1 MMKTKETNVQVE
13 QNDVLYRRA
22 KTWQIALFTLQN
34 GANMA
39 FYVLMTYVSYLAN
52 AGYGIAVAV
61 TGVIMTVTRL
71 FDGVTDPLI
80 ALFVDRFNTKFGKI
94 RILMWIGWAIE
105 SVACLAMYNFGSSGK
120 HGIVFFVIAYLLYI
134 IGYTVF
140 GVSTNIVGPV
150 MTNDP
155 KQRPM
160 LARWGTMYSYLFPMI
175 INVVVTMVILPRYG
189 NEYNVPMLATTCIF
203 TIVFAA
209 AMIALTCVG
218 VSAFDKPENFV
229 SISADKK
236 EEKKVGFKDMLA
248 LLKSNKAFQMYV
260 VAAASD
266 KLALST
272 GGQAVVATMFYG
284 ILIGNMQLGTTFSVI
299 AMLPSIVFLFIS
311 TGMAAKK
318 GNKESMVTWTWACM
332 AIAVI
337 AVIFCA
343 VVDMTSIMR
352 AIVPTAIF
360 FVIMLLFGGVKM
372 GVSACTGAMM
382 HDIVDYEMSRTSTFM
397 PSTVAAT
404 YSFLDKVIS
413 ALSSTVAACCV
424 ALIGFKEVMP
434 QPTDAAT
441 APIFW
446 MTMFLMFGF
455 PLIGWICTI
464 ISMKF
469 YPLSK
474 EKMVEV
480 QKKNQEIRKAVETDA
495 EN

>member
-1 MMKTKETNVQVE
+1 MKTKAANVETE
-13 QNDVLYRRA
+13 QNGVHYRRA
-22 KTWQIALFTLQN
+22 KTWQIALYSLVG

-61 TGVIMTVTRL
+61 TGLIMTGTRL
-71 FDGVTDPLI
+71 FDGVTDPII

-94 RILMWIGWAIE
+94 RILMWVGWGIE
-105 SVACLAMYNFGSSGK
+105 SIACLTMFIFGSNGK

-160 LARWGTMYSYLFPMI
+160 LARWSTMYSYLFPMI
-175 INVVVTMVILPRYG
+175 ISTIVAMVILPKFG
-189 NEYNVPMLATTCIF
+189 NEYSVPMLSVTCIF

-209 AMIALTCVG
+209 VMILLACIG
-218 VSAFDKPENFV
+218 VSEFDKPENFISV
-229 SISADKK
+229 SAEKK
-236 EEKKVGFKDMLA
+236 EEKKVTFKDMLN
-248 LLKSNKAFQMYV
+248 LLKGNRAFQMYV

-272 GGQAVVATMFYG
+272 GGQAVVSTMFYG
-284 ILIGNMQLGTTFSVI
+284 ILVGNMQLGTIFSMI
-299 AMLPSIVFLFIS
+299 TMLPSILFLFIS

-332 AIAVI
+332 IVAAIAI
-337 AVIFCA
+337 GFCA

-352 AIVPTAIF
+352 AAVPTAIF
-360 FVIMLLFGGVKM
+360 FVIMLLFGGFKM

-397 PSTVAAT
+397 PGTVAAT
-404 YSFLDKVIS
+404 YSFLDKIIS
-413 ALSSTVAACCV
+413 ALSSTVAAGCV
-424 ALIGFKEVMP
+424 ALIGFRQVMP
-434 QPTDAAT
+434 QPTDEPTT
-441 APIFW
+441 AIFW

-455 PLIGWICTI
+455 PIIGWICTVVA
-464 ISMKF
+464 MKF

-474 EKMVEV
+474 SKMVEV
-480 QKKNQEIRKAVETDA
+480 QKKNEEIRNAAGTATKE
-495 EN
+495 